1 MSSSNLFQEYESQYC
16 TVSTSVAHTLES
28 LHTLSNNDIKVSKV
42 KQIERQLKDVEPTLQ
57 RLDMEARSSPGPQSV
72 VLVRKAKEYRKDWQK
87 LMLDVKRVASD
98 VSHDQVANRSELLH
112 EYQTT
117 SQQQRDRLLSATE
130 QLQQTGDTIR
140 EGGKQL
146 LETEE
151 LGVAVLSDLQR
162 QRESIMH
169 SRETL
174 SHVDA
179 NVGKARQ
186 VLATMSRRIT
196 QNKLIMY
203 GVIAL
208 LVGCI
213 GLLIW
218 AKLT

>member
-1 MSSSNLFQEYESQYC
+1 MSSSHLFQEYESQYC

-140 EGGKQL
+140 EGRKQL
-146 LETEE
+146 LETEVCIYFCCSVCDVMVFHVVLPFRK
-151 LGVAVLSDLQR
+151 LGHALWTNCNVNDR
-162 QRESIMH
+162 QWNALGGI
-169 SRETL
+169 
-174 SHVDA
+174 
-179 NVGKARQ
+179 
-186 VLATMSRRIT
+186 TM
-196 QNKLIMY
+196 M
-203 GVIAL
+203 
-208 LVGCI
+208 
-213 GLLIW
+213 W
-218 AKLT
+218 